1 MGSNRSKLKKYNVV
15 DLFCGAGG
23 FSLGLKDTNR
33 FNSILANDIDMDM
46 CETYSLNFPKT
57 EILSKSISDIDFFS
71 INKKNTI
78 DVVVGGPPCQAY
90 SLSGK
95 RHIDDPRANL
105 FLEYIRAIEAIRPK
119 IFVYE
124 NVKGLFSYKKGNIF
138 RQLQEIFE
146 KIGYELSINLVN
158 AVNYGVPQ
166 SRERIFIIGYKKG
179 LNYSFPKSS
188 HAKKTIRKPV
198 TISDAISDLPKIKNN
213 ENSAKYLSKPKTNYQ
228 KLMRKNAPDNL
239 MDHKSS
245 KHSENLVTIMSYLP
259 EGGLKKDLP
268 FKIRP
273 KSGYAN
279 SYGRLW
285 WNKPA
290 TTITRNFGTPSSARC
305 IHPKIDRALTTRE
318 GARLQS
324 FPDRYQFFGSRA
336 KKNLQIGNAVPPLL
350 ARAIGKSISLALDK
364 L

>member
-46 CETYSLNFPKT
+46 CEAYSLNFPETK
-57 EILSKSISDIDFFS
+57 ILSKSISDLDFLS
-71 INKKNTI
+71 IKKENNI

-95 RHIDDPRANL
+95 RLKNDPRANL
-105 FLEYIRAIEAIRPK
+105 FLEYFRAIKVIRPR

-124 NVKGLFSYKKGNIF
+124 NVKGLFSYKKGKTF
-138 RQLQEIFE
+138 YQLREIFE
-146 KIGYELSINLVN
+146 KIGYALSINLVN
-158 AVNYGVPQ
+158 ALNYGVPQ

-179 LNYSFPKSS
+179 LNYSFPKFS
-188 HAKKTIRKPV
+188 HAKKTMRKPL

>member
-46 CETYSLNFPKT
+46 CEAYSLNFPKT
-57 EILSKSISDIDFFS
+57 KILSKSISDIDFFS

-78 DVVVGGPPCQAY
+78 DVVIGGPPCQAY

-105 FLEYIRAIEAIRPK
+105 FLEYFRAIEVIRPH

-138 RQLQEIFE
+138 HQLQETFK

-158 AVNYGVPQ
+158 ALNYGVPQ

-179 LNYSFPKSS
+179 LNYSFPESP
-188 HAKKTIRKPV
+188 HIKKTMRKPL

-213 ENSAKYLSKPKTNYQ
+213 ENSEEYLSKPKTNYQ
-228 KLMRKNAPDNL
+228 KLMRKNAPNNL

-268 FKIRP
+268 YEIRP

-350 ARAIGKSISLALDK
+350 AQAIGKSISSALDK

>member
-1 MGSNRSKLKKYNVV
+1 MGSYRGKLKKYNFV

-57 EILSKSISDIDFFS
+57 KILSKSISDIDFFS

-105 FLEYIRAIEAIRPK
+105 FLEYFRAIEVIRPK

-124 NVKGLFSYKKGNIF
+124 NVRGLFSYKKGNIF

-158 AVNYGVPQ
+158 ALNYGVPQ

-179 LNYSFPKSS
+179 LNYSFPKYLNKRKSM
-188 HAKKTIRKPV
+188 RKPL
-198 TISDAISDLPKIKNN
+198 TISDAISDLPRIKNN
-213 ENSAKYLSKPKTNYQ
+213 EISLKYLSKPKTYYQ
-228 KLMRKNAPDNL
+228 KLMRKNAPDDL

-245 KHSENLVTIMSYLP
+245 KHSESLINIMSYLP
-259 EGGLKKDLP
+259 EGGLKRDLP
-268 FKIRP
+268 YEIRP

-285 WNKPA
+285 WNKPS

-350 ARAIGKSISLALDK
+350 AKAIGKSIFSALDK
-364 L
+364 I

>member
-46 CETYSLNFPKT
+46 CETYSLNFPKSK
-57 EILSKSISDIDFFS
+57 ILSKSISDIDFFS

-105 FLEYIRAIEAIRPK
+105 FLEYFRAIEVIRPH

-138 RQLQEIFE
+138 YQLQEIFE

-158 AVNYGVPQ
+158 ALNYGVPQ

-268 FKIRP
+268 FEIRP

>member
-46 CETYSLNFPKT
+46 CEAYSLNFPESK
-57 EILSKSISDIDFFS
+57 ILSKSISDLDFFS
-71 INKKNTI
+71 IKENNNI

-95 RHIDDPRANL
+95 RLKNDPRANL
-105 FLEYIRAIEAIRPK
+105 FLEYFRAIEVIRPH

-138 RQLQEIFE
+138 HQLQEIFE

-158 AVNYGVPQ
+158 ALNYGVPQ

-268 FKIRP
+268 FEIRP

>member
-46 CETYSLNFPKT
+46 CEAYSLNFPETK
-57 EILSKSISDIDFFS
+57 ILSKSISDLDFFS
-71 INKKNTI
+71 IKENNNI

-95 RHIDDPRANL
+95 RLKNDPRANL
-105 FLEYIRAIEAIRPK
+105 FLEYFKAIKVIRPN

-124 NVKGLFSYKKGNIF
+124 NVKGLFSYKKGTIF
-138 RQLQEIFE
+138 YQLREIFE
-146 KIGYELSINLVN
+146 KIGYALSINLVN
-158 AVNYGVPQ
+158 ALNYGVPQ

-268 FKIRP
+268 FEIRP

>member
-33 FNSILANDIDMDM
+33 FNSILANDIDTDM
-46 CETYSLNFPKT
+46 CEAYSLNFPETK
-57 EILSKSISDIDFFS
+57 ILSKSISDLDFLS
-71 INKKNTI
+71 IKKENNI

-95 RHIDDPRANL
+95 RLKNDPRANL
-105 FLEYIRAIEAIRPK
+105 FLEYFRAIKVIRPN

-124 NVKGLFSYKKGNIF
+124 NVKGLFSYKKGKTF
-138 RQLQEIFE
+138 YQLREIFE
-146 KIGYELSINLVN
+146 KIGYDLSINLVN
-158 AVNYGVPQ
+158 ALNYGVPQ
-166 SRERIFIIGYKKG
+166 SRERIFIVGYRKG
-179 LNYSFPKSS
+179 LIYSFPRISQSLKPL
-188 HAKKTIRKPV
+188 TIK
-198 TISDAISDLPKIKNN
+198 DAISDLPIIKNN
-213 ENSAKYLSKPKTNYQ
+213 ECSIKYFSKPKTNYQ
-228 KLMRKNAPDNL
+228 KLMRKNAPENL

-324 FPDRYQFFGSRA
+324 FPDRYKFFGSRA

-350 ARAIGKSISLALDK
+350 AKKIGKSIARSLDEL
-364 L
+364 

>member
-1 MGSNRSKLKKYNVV
+1 MGSNRSKLKKYNFV

-46 CETYSLNFPKT
+46 CEAYSLNFPKT
-57 EILSKSISDIDFFS
+57 KILSKSISDIDFLS

-105 FLEYIRAIEAIRPK
+105 FLEYFRAIEVMRPQ

-138 RQLQEIFE
+138 HQLQEIFE
-146 KIGYELSINLVN
+146 NIGYDLSINLVN
-158 AVNYGVPQ
+158 ALNYGIPQ

-179 LNYSFPKSS
+179 LNYSFPKHS
-188 HAKKTIRKPV
+188 HANKAIRKPL
-198 TISDAISDLPKIKNN
+198 TISDAISDLPIIKNN
-213 ENSAKYLSKPKTNYQ
+213 ENSVKYSSKPKTNYQ
-228 KLMRKNAPDNL
+228 KIMRKNAPDIL

-245 KHSENLVTIMSYLP
+245 KHSESLVNIMSYLP
-259 EGGLKKDLP
+259 EGGMKKDLP
-268 FKIRP
+268 YEIRP
-273 KSGYAN
+273 KSGYPN

-324 FPDRYQFFGSRA
+324 FPDRYKFFGSRA

-350 ARAIGKSISLALDK
+350 AKKIGRSISSALDK